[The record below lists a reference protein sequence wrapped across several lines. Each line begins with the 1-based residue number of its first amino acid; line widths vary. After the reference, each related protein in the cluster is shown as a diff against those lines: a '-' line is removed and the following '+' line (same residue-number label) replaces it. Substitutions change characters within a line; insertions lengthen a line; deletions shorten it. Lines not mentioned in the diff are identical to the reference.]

1 MNRVA
6 ELTWPTAVGSGALLG
21 VMVALAIMGLFLWFS
36 RNWSTRAIQISVY
49 WLAAIWVMLICLVL
63 CDRWLEAHGE
73 TTTREMLIRWLQP
86 KHSARCETVTATLW
100 KPLGALAPQTKV
112 KPPEPLIA
120 RRQTSSLN
128 RGLGC
133 EVVATVP
140 VSCLQIISRSYDDTR
155 MTPNVGAEPPRKEKY
170 E

>member
-21 VMVALAIMGLFLWFS
+21 VMVALAIMGLFLWCS

-49 WLAAIWVMLICLVL
+49 WLVVIQVMIACLVL
-63 CDRWLEAHGE
+63 YDRWLEAHGE

-86 KHSARCETVTATLW
+86 KRSARCETVTATLW

-133 EVVATVP
+133 EVVTTVP
-140 VSCLQIISRSYDDTR
+140 ASCLQIISRSYDDTR
-155 MTPNVGAEPPRKEKY
+155 MTPNVES
-170 E
+170 